1 MLTFNNTTATAAHFF
16 LNHVITCFDV
26 PKQLVSDHGSHF
38 EDNMWHELASHLG
51 FVHEFSSMYYSQG
64 NGQVEVVNK
73 ILKTMLQRIVNKHK
87 TNWHHMLFP
96 ALWAYRTSVKTA
108 TGFTP
113 FHLVHGIEEVLPIE
127 CEIPSLHLA
136 IELLPDTIVLE
147 QRLITLEQADKDCHI
162 TLQCNEAAK
171 KHSKAQYDRQVH
183 PRSFHEGDLILAYDQ
198 VLDKLGKGKFESL
211 WQGPFIIK
219 CCLRK
224 GGISTCLP

>member
-1 MLTFNNTTATAAHFF
+1 VKHCTSCKLYAPKVWAPSAPLHPVITVGPFCKWGIYFMECKPTSVTENLYIIITIYYSTKWAEAMLTFNNTTATAAHFF

-38 EDNMWHELASHLG
+38 EDNRWHELASHLG
-51 FVHEFSSMYYSQG
+51 FLHEFSSMYYSQG

-136 IELLPDTIVLE
+136 IELLPD
-147 QRLITLEQADKDCHI
+147 C
-162 TLQCNEAAK
+162 
-171 KHSKAQYDRQVH
+171 S
-183 PRSFHEGDLILAYDQ
+183 
-198 VLDKLGKGKFESL
+198 
-211 WQGPFIIK
+211 
-219 CCLRK
+219 
-224 GGISTCLP
+224 